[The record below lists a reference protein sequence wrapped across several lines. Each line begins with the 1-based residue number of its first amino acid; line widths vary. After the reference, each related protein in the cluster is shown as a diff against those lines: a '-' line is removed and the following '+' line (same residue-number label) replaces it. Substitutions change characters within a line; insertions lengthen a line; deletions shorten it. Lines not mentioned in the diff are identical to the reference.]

1 MDDPFTRE
9 LRAARARIAELQRR
23 HGAAGDAGRR
33 LLPEAL
39 AEVDTALEELAVTG
53 SELQA
58 QTAELAATRDALEA
72 ERERYQELFQSAPV
86 AYLVTDPVGRVREA
100 NRAAAELLEARPE
113 FLPGKPLAAFVAY
126 DDRFTFRVM
135 LNRLR
140 LGEEAH
146 VEDAP
151 LRLRRGAGGEAAAVL
166 VTVAAVRDREGA
178 VRALRWLVRDTA
190 GADAPAPLLVV
201 SVDQAIRQAAA
212 RRRQLETLA
221 ELDPVEDLD
230 GTVQLV
236 LDAGTHLVRVD
247 ATACMLTG
255 REGRLASVG
264 ASGEAASA
272 FARAQEHL
280 TEGPGVD
287 AVRHDRTVWSSD
299 LAADPRWSRLKPA
312 AAVNRVGAVM
322 AVPVSLYGGPIGV
335 CLLLSGPPRPW
346 TDGDVEAA
354 QAYAGVL
361 AGLLEMAAE
370 AQRSVALA
378 QRVQEALAR
387 RTRVERATGVLMARG
402 GLEAPAALAAL
413 RERAR
418 RSGRPLDEAA
428 RRVLEEPAG

>member
-23 HGAAGDAGRR
+23 HGAVGGAGRR

-39 AEVDTALEELAVTG
+39 AEVDTALEELAVSG
-53 SELQA
+53 RELQE

-86 AYLVTDPVGRVREA
+86 AYVVTDPVGRVREA
-100 NRAAAELLEARPE
+100 NRATAELLEARPE

-140 LGEEAH
+140 LGEEAR

-151 LRLRRGAGGEAAAVL
+151 LRLRRRGGEPAEVL
-166 VTVAAVRDREGA
+166 VTVAVVRDREGS
-178 VRALRWLVRDTA
+178 VRALRWLVRDAA
-190 GADAPAPLLVV
+190 GPDAPAPLLVV
-201 SVDQAIRQAAA
+201 SVDQVIQQAQA

-221 ELDPVEDLD
+221 DLDPVEDLD

-236 LDAGTHLVRVD
+236 LDAGARLVRVD
-247 ATACMLTG
+247 ATACMLTD
-255 REGRLASVG
+255 REGRLAAVG
-264 ASGEAASA
+264 ASDDAASA

-287 AVRHDRTVWSSD
+287 ALRHDRTLWSGD

-322 AVPVSLYGGPIGV
+322 AAPVRLYGGPIGI
-335 CLLLSGPPRPW
+335 CLLLSGSQRLW
-346 TDGDVEAA
+346 TDGDVQAA
-354 QAYAGVL
+354 ESYAGVL

-378 QRVQEALAR
+378 RRVQEVLAKR
-387 RTRVERATGVLMARG
+387 AQVERATGVLMARD
-402 GLEAPAALAAL
+402 GLAAPAALAAL
-413 RERAR
+413 RKRAR
-418 RSGRPLDEAA
+418 RSGRPLDEVA
-428 RRVLEEPAG
+428 RGVLEEPAG

>member
-23 HGAAGDAGRR
+23 HDAAGGPGRR

-39 AEVDTALEELAVTG
+39 AEVDTALEELAVSG
-53 SELQA
+53 RELQE

-86 AYLVTDPVGRVREA
+86 AYLVTDPVGTIREA
-100 NRAAAELLEARPE
+100 NRAAAELLAVRPE

-140 LGEEAH
+140 LGEETR

-151 LRLRRGAGGEAAAVL
+151 LRLRRRAGGETAAVL
-166 VTVAAVRDREGA
+166 VTVVAVRDLGGA

-190 GADAPAPLLVV
+190 APEGPAPLLVV
-201 SVDQAIRQAAA
+201 SVEQAIQPAAA
-212 RRRQLETLA
+212 RRRQLEALA
-221 ELDPVEDLD
+221 DLDPVEDLD

-236 LDAGTHLVRVD
+236 LDAGVRLVRVD
-247 ATACMLTG
+247 ATACMLTD
-255 REGRLASVG
+255 RNGRLCAVG
-264 ASGEAASA
+264 ASDEAASA

-280 TEGPGVD
+280 KQGPGVD
-287 AVRHDRTVWSSD
+287 ALRHDRTVWSGD
-299 LAADPRWSRLKPA
+299 LAADPRWARLQPA

-322 AVPVSLYGGPIGV
+322 AAPVRLYGGPIGV
-335 CLLLSGPPRPW
+335 CLLLSASPRAW
-346 TDGDVEAA
+346 TDGDVAAAEA
-354 QAYAGVL
+354 YGGVL
-361 AGLLEMAAE
+361 AGLLELAAE

-378 QRVQEALAR
+378 RRIQEVLAR
-387 RTRVERATGVLMARG
+387 RAEEG
-402 GLEAPAALAAL
+402 GGA
-413 RERAR
+413 
-418 RSGRPLDEAA
+418 
-428 RRVLEEPAG
+428 EPAT

>member
-23 HGAAGDAGRR
+23 HDAAGGPGRR

-39 AEVDTALEELAVTG
+39 AEVDTALEELAVSG
-53 SELQA
+53 RELQE

-86 AYLVTDPVGRVREA
+86 AYLVTDPVGTIREA
-100 NRAAAELLEARPE
+100 NRAAAELLAVRPE

-140 LGEEAH
+140 LGEETR

-151 LRLRRGAGGEAAAVL
+151 LRLRRRAGGETAAVL
-166 VTVAAVRDREGA
+166 VTVVAVRDLGGA

-190 GADAPAPLLVV
+190 APEGPAPLLVV
-201 SVDQAIRQAAA
+201 SVEQAIQPAAA
-212 RRRQLETLA
+212 RRRQLEALA
-221 ELDPVEDLD
+221 DLDPVEDLD

-236 LDAGTHLVRVD
+236 LDAGVRLVRVD
-247 ATACMLTG
+247 ATACMLTD
-255 REGRLASVG
+255 RNGRLCAVG
-264 ASGEAASA
+264 ASDEAASA

-280 TEGPGVD
+280 NQGPGVD
-287 AVRHDRTVWSSD
+287 ALRHDRTVWSGD
-299 LAADPRWSRLKPA
+299 LAADPRWARLQPA

-322 AVPVSLYGGPIGV
+322 AAPVRLYGGPIGV
-335 CLLLSGPPRPW
+335 CLLLSASPRAW
-346 TDGDVEAA
+346 TDGDVAAAEA
-354 QAYAGVL
+354 YGGVL
-361 AGLLEMAAE
+361 AGLLELAAE

-378 QRVQEALAR
+378 RRIQEVLAR
-387 RTRVERATGVLMARG
+387 RAEEG
-402 GLEAPAALAAL
+402 GGA
-413 RERAR
+413 
-418 RSGRPLDEAA
+418 
-428 RRVLEEPAG
+428 EPAT

>member
-23 HGAAGDAGRR
+23 HGADGGPERR

-39 AEVDTALEELAVTG
+39 AEVDTALEELAVSG
-53 SELQA
+53 RELQEK
-58 QTAELAATRDALEA
+58 TAELAATRDALEA

-140 LGEEAH
+140 LGQEAH

-151 LRLRRGAGGEAAAVL
+151 LRLRRRADGEAAVVL
-166 VTVAAVRDREGA
+166 VTVAVVRDREGS

-190 GADAPAPLLVV
+190 GPDAPAPLLVV
-201 SVDQAIRQAAA
+201 SVDQAIGQAEA

-221 ELDPVEDLD
+221 DLDPVEDLD

-236 LDAGTHLVRVD
+236 LDAGTRLARVD
-247 ATACMLTG
+247 ATACMLTD
-255 REGRLASVG
+255 REGRLAAVG

-272 FARAQEHL
+272 FARAHEHL

-287 AVRHDRTVWSSD
+287 ALRHDRTVWSSD
-299 LAADPRWSRLKPA
+299 LAADARWSRLKPA

-322 AVPVSLYGGPIGV
+322 AVPVRLYGGPIGI
-335 CLLLSGPPRPW
+335 CLLLSESQRFW

-354 QAYAGVL
+354 EAYAGVL

-378 QRVQEALAR
+378 RRIQEVLAKR
-387 RTRVERATGVLMARG
+387 AQVERATGALMARD

-418 RSGRPLDEAA
+418 RSGRPLDEVA
-428 RRVLEEPAG
+428 RGVLEEPAG